1 MMKKET
7 SHQLYSLI
15 DELTLFSHMALGRT
29 ETNTFNNIP
38 FMTWPDGSPCIP
50 ANLYI
55 LSLLERA
62 GRGGNRGLSTRGS
75 KGGSLGEYA
84 SKIGQLIRYC
94 YYKNIDL
101 MHLTDSTFTTFIGS
115 LRDEKSPIYPTS
127 KKKSEPTILAIG
139 RICLT
144 FLEFVGRL
152 NGNPEFVAKGGT
164 IRVTHETYTITSRN
178 GRSVKRTYIHHHSL
192 SLGGR
197 TRSVF
202 PITDANIKKLTDAV
216 DTLPSSRFVKIRR
229 KVMLLL
235 LELTGARRGEIS
247 RIRVEDIL
255 NAFHSDEP
263 MLRLETWKQGAS
275 SERMIPIHKMILK
288 DVNTFIDMQR
298 RKVAKKFKTGKND
311 GFLFIGETTGE
322 GLSPD
327 TITSEITALKTAA
340 GIKERISPHMFRH
353 AFITKKFVRMIK
365 EHEMTNSDQFRRA
378 LLDVKGFIAEV
389 MMWTG
394 HKSPESVERYIH
406 LAFKEITGYSAT
418 VTSVHLTSAM
428 ELFDR
433 KQRQLVER
441 LKTDL
446 TVEEYEAEL
455 LELQRLRDEDFEI
468 ARKLTPA
475 P

>member
-1 MMKKET
+1 
-7 SHQLYSLI
+7 
-15 DELTLFSHMALGRT
+15 
-29 ETNTFNNIP
+29 
-38 FMTWPDGSPCIP
+38 
-50 ANLYI
+50 
-55 LSLLERA
+55 
-62 GRGGNRGLSTRGS
+62 
-75 KGGSLGEYA
+75 
-84 SKIGQLIRYC
+84 
-94 YYKNIDL
+94 
-101 MHLTDSTFTTFIGS
+101 
-115 LRDEKSPIYPTS
+115 
-127 KKKSEPTILAIG
+127 
-139 RICLT
+139 
-144 FLEFVGRL
+144 
-152 NGNPEFVAKGGT
+152 
-164 IRVTHETYTITSRN
+164 
-178 GRSVKRTYIHHHSL
+178 
-192 SLGGR
+192 
-197 TRSVF
+197 
-202 PITDANIKKLTDAV
+202 
-216 DTLPSSRFVKIRR
+216 
-229 KVMLLL
+229 MLLL
-235 LELTGARRGEIS
+235 LEHTGARRGEIS

-298 RKVAKKFKTGKND
+298 RKIAKKFKTGKND

-340 GIKERISPHMFRH
+340 GIKEKISPHMFRH

-378 LLDVKGFIAEV
+378 LLDLKGFIAEV

-433 KQRQLVER
+433 KQEQLVKR

-455 LELQRLRDEDFEI
+455 LELKRLRDEDFEI
-468 ARKLTPA
+468 ARKLTPSS
-475 P
+475 

>member
-1 MMKKET
+1 MKKET

-152 NGNPEFVAKGGT
+152 NGNPEFLAKGGT